1 MTKEEYYNN
10 EMQINASIMI
20 GALLQNA
27 AASIDVLLAKP
38 NFDKKNLPEFM
49 ELARALY
56 DSAGIIQERVADS
69 NDINRA
75 MKDINVVINKILT
88 YREDLQ

>member
-1 MTKEEYYNN
+1 
-10 EMQINASIMI
+10 MQTNASIMI

-38 NFDKKNLPEFM
+38 NFDKKNLPDFM
-49 ELARALY
+49 ELA
-56 DSAGIIQERVADS
+56 SAIYESAEIIQKKVADT
-69 NDINRA
+69 NDINKA
-75 MKDINVVINKILT
+75 MEDINVVMNRILK